1 MFDKWK
7 VDWGRELI
15 RMKKLNLKKER
26 EIQTLRR
33 QKNKHELIAKKKTQ
47 DLSILAKKQ
56 HQDEKRRKQEINQ
69 VQSELKAMKKWE
81 HKTSKKAE
89 PTPKPNNSVW
99 FDIKYVKSWIEE
111 NVEKIITLRRL
122 QKDLNSHYS

>member
-1 MFDKWK
+1 
-7 VDWGRELI
+7 
-15 RMKKLNLKKER
+15 MKKLNLKKER

-69 VQSELKAMKKWE
+69 VQSELKAMKK
-81 HKTSKKAE
+81 
-89 PTPKPNNSVW
+89 
-99 FDIKYVKSWIEE
+99 
-111 NVEKIITLRRL
+111 
-122 QKDLNSHYS
+122 